1 MVSNEKQMENM
12 EEWSNQLE
20 ERVLHYDVLID
31 KLKNKLRATMKKEDQ
46 EKQKEEEKHE
56 EKL

>member
-1 MVSNEKQMENM
+1 MQDMKYEVQEFMVSNEKQMENM

-46 EKQKEEEKHE
+46 EK
-56 EKL
+56 

>member
-1 MVSNEKQMENM
+1 MKYEVQEFMVSNEKQMENM

-20 ERVLHYDVLID
+20 ERVLRYDGLID

-46 EKQKEEEKHE
+46 EK
-56 EKL
+56 

>member
-1 MVSNEKQMENM
+1 MKYEVQEFMVSNEKQMENM

-31 KLKNKLRATMKKEDQ
+31 KLKNKLTATMKKEDQ
-46 EKQKEEEKHE
+46 EK
-56 EKL
+56 